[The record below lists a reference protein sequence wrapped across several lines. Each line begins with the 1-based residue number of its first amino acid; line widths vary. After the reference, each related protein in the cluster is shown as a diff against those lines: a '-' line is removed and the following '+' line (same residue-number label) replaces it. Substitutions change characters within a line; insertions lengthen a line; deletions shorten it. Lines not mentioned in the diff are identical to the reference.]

1 MGRVKE
7 VKLPYAPV
15 VSVKAPEL
23 EATHVPI
30 EEFNKLKLTITEMRV
45 EEERQQATLTRVA
58 WERDDLMQSLKERD
72 EELLKSQ
79 EQVEKERKAKFRVK
93 DNLDAANFELSEFN
107 RKLAKAEQQR
117 GQAYA
122 DEERAIKAKL
132 DLKTTLNTQIQEL
145 KAALR
150 NIESSLARETRLKE
164 KARLARDLD
173 SEELARKIQDLDTA
187 RDLVARWEASYGEL
201 EVQCEGWQEEARR
214 QNELWVDRGET
225 IFTLEEQNKSLY
237 DNYSGLVEFCRQ
249 LMVEVPWRLQSA
261 LEDLEEDQVPPAVEY
276 FIYLCRDMVDRF
288 QKEIREFKPRRG
300 QHF

>member
-1 MGRVKE
+1 MR
-7 VKLPYAPV
+7 A
-15 VSVKAPEL
+15 
-23 EATHVPI
+23 
-30 EEFNKLKLTITEMRV
+30 EEG
-45 EEERQQATLTRVA
+45 RQQATLTRVA
-58 WERDDLMQSLKERD
+58 RERDDLMQSLKERD

-164 KARLARDLD
+164 KARVARDLD

-214 QNELWVDRGET
+214 QNELWVNRGET